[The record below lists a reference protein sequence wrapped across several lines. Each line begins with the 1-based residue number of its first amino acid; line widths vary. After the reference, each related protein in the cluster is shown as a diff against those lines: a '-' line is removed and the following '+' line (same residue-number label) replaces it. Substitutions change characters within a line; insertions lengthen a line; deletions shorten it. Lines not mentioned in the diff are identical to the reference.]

1 MRVSSIQMDVEL
13 GRPKA
18 NMEKAAEL
26 VEKAMKDK
34 PDVIVL
40 PETWNVGFLPKNY
53 EELAD
58 VEGKDTI
65 ALLSRLAKKFE
76 VNIIGG
82 SVVNKLGNMIYN
94 TSYSFDR
101 QGKVIAAYNKIHLFS
116 PSREHEY
123 FEHGKE
129 LCTFELDGVKAGL
142 IICYDLRFPELAR
155 SLALQ
160 GVQIL
165 FVPAEWPHP
174 RSHHW
179 RILALARAIE
189 NQMFVVA
196 VNGAG
201 RTPKAQYCGN
211 SLIID
216 PWGELIADAGEGEK
230 IITGNLDLSV
240 IKDIRERINVFRDR
254 KPEAYKL

>member
-13 GRPKA
+13 GNPDA
-18 NMEKAAEL
+18 NREKVVRLIEQAAKE
-26 VEKAMKDK
+26 A

-40 PETWNVGFLPKNY
+40 PETWNTGFIPGNF

-58 VEGKDTI
+58 VEGEGTI
-65 ALLSRLAKKFE
+65 PLLGGLAKQHG
-76 VNIIGG
+76 VNIVGG
-82 SVVNKLGNMIYN
+82 SVVNKLGGRIYN
-94 TSYSFDR
+94 TSYSFNR
-101 QGKVIAAYNKIHLFS
+101 QGELIAVYNKIHLFS
-116 PSREHEY
+116 PAREHEY
-123 FEHGKE
+123 FEHGNE
-129 LCTFELDGVKAGL
+129 LCVFELDGVKAGV

-160 GVQIL
+160 GIQVL

-179 RILALARAIE
+179 RTLALARAIE
-189 NQMFVVA
+189 NQMFVVT

-201 RTPKAQYCGN
+201 KAPKAQYCGN

-216 PWGELIADAGEGEK
+216 PWGEIIADAGEGEK
-230 IITGNLDLSV
+230 VITGNLDLSV
-240 IKDIRERINVFRDR
+240 IRDIRERINVFRDR
-254 KPEAYKL
+254 TPEVYKI